1 MFWIE
6 SIRNLLALPG
16 CTNPGVRLLVFML
29 ILHLGHPNPSSAH
42 EVDRLIA
49 SVNGVA
55 ITNGDLNLARSLNAI
70 IFVGK
75 TAEADSRD
83 QEIERQINQELMRQ
97 ELKNFSLPDEAD
109 KVEARMQSLR
119 NAYALKGGLP
129 ALLLR
134 IGMQESELISYI
146 QLELE
151 IMRFVDFRFR
161 PFITVSTEEV
171 QAYYRDKLMAQLQK
185 SGIELPPLIH
195 VSNKIET
202 ILREEKINDALDQW
216 IKEVRRN
223 SRIEFFDETD

>member
-1 MFWIE
+1 
-6 SIRNLLALPG
+6 
-16 CTNPGVRLLVFML
+16 
-29 ILHLGHPNPSSAH
+29 
-42 EVDRLIA
+42 
-49 SVNGVA
+49 
-55 ITNGDLNLARSLNAI
+55 LNAI